1 MTTDDTPLAR
11 ARRRDVDRR
20 RQRVHQA
27 LADMHA
33 DGSEITISPV
43 ASRAKVHR
51 SFIHRHADLHA
62 AVLQATAD
70 TTTAPPPASTA
81 ISHRSVLAETPTCTN
96 KTAGSPSRS
105 PTWKTGYPSCSASKP
120 STAAAWAPRPGPPP
134 STPSSRPSARPSWTS
149 AECWKNATRNS
160 PQPARPTGG

>member
-1 MTTDDTPLAR
+1 MTTGDTPLAR

-27 LADMHA
+27 LADMYA
-33 DGSEITISPV
+33 DGSEITISSV
-43 ASRAKVHR
+43 ASRAQVHR

-62 AVLQATAD
+62 AVLQATPG

-96 KTAGSPSRS
+96 RTAGSLRRS
-105 PTWKTGYPSCSASKP
+105 PIWKTGCPSCSASKP
-120 STAAAWAPRPGPPP
+120 STAAPSSSPAPDRPGAPE
-134 STPSSRPSARPSWTS
+134 SAGR
-149 AECWKNATRNS
+149 TR
-160 PQPARPTGG
+160 